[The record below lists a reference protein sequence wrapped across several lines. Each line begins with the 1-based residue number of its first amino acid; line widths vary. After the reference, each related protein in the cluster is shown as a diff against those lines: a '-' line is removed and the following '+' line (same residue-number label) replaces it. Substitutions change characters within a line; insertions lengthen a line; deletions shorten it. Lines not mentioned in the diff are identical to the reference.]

1 MASTGSV
8 SMQGSEKEDTTS
20 SLDNKAS
27 ESVKSSR
34 IHVQEV
40 LNEYHINTTATSGAF
55 PEGGYRAWCAVI
67 GGFLIQFCCF
77 GYINSFGVYQD
88 FYVRRY
94 LSAVSPSNIGWIGG
108 VQICLTFSLGAIT
121 GRIFDRGYC
130 KALMI
135 SCTLVYALS
144 LFTLSLSHENSYY
157 QVFLTNGIGL
167 GTASGLTYTSSFA
180 LIGHY
185 FSKRRSLAVGI
196 VSSGSA
202 IGAILHPILVNR
214 LINGRVG
221 FHNGVRISASI
232 NVALLII
239 ATCILKTRLP
249 PKTNQTFPVKKWMR
263 EPPYLAIMIACV
275 FCFAGLFFPVFYL
288 QLDAIK
294 HGVPTH
300 LAFYALSILN
310 AASFFGRIIPS
321 FLAPRFG
328 VFNLGAIFTTV
339 TGVLILCMAFMKDL
353 TGTVLFAVFFG
364 LCSGASVALTP
375 SLLACTAK
383 DMNEVGTRMGLYF
396 GLGGILGLFA
406 TPISGA
412 LLTNEYHW
420 VHAILFSGVSVRATF
435 QSVLSQ
441 NVG

>member
-55 PEGGYRAWCAVI
+55 PEGGYRAW
-67 GGFLIQFCCF
+67 
-77 GYINSFGVYQD
+77 YINSFGVYQD

-263 EPPYLAIMIACV
+263 EPPYLAIMIAS
-275 FCFAGLFFPVFYL
+275 
-288 QLDAIK
+288 LDAIK

-300 LAFYALSILN
+300 LAFYAVSIL
-310 AASFFGRIIPS
+310 STPQYPFEV
-321 FLAPRFG
+321 PRD
-328 VFNLGAIFTTV
+328 IQ
-339 TGVLILCMAFMKDL
+339 C
-353 TGTVLFAVFFG
+353 
-364 LCSGASVALTP
+364 
-375 SLLACTAK
+375 
-383 DMNEVGTRMGLYF
+383 
-396 GLGGILGLFA
+396 
-406 TPISGA
+406 
-412 LLTNEYHW
+412 
-420 VHAILFSGVSVRATF
+420 
-435 QSVLSQ
+435 
-441 NVG
+441 